1 MFDDLAAYYHENVVA
16 SFVEYRDICNDGT
29 AGRSRDLRAALN
41 AASALFHLREHL
53 PSTPLSRAD
62 VERLCPDYAL
72 LGDVVNAS
80 KHKALSGNTP
90 HGAPLVVD
98 AENLAEQ
105 IAFIEYEDEAGTYR
119 YVQKS
124 VVVRISDG
132 SEHNLLE
139 ILTNVI
145 NFWEQHMLSLSVLSK
160 ARSFTHDSAI
170 RYRSRAE
177 CEANRLNFEIVQ
189 GQRFHQ
195 SMRLLR
201 FNKATG
207 SAETIDLTGSEVR
220 FRIYKPK
227 YDIELS
233 LTHDASGKTYKVE
246 ITLTEEESLL
256 LSRMLSDVE
265 RQTYVNSLPAAQAAF
280 QQLAA
285 EAGLSKSGDGAHAS
299 DA

>member
-1 MFDDLAAYYHENVVA
+1 MFDNLAAYYHENVVA
-16 SFVEYRDICNDGT
+16 SFVEYRDICNGGI
-29 AGRSRDLRAALN
+29 AGRSRDLRAALS

-53 PSTPLSRAD
+53 PGTPLSRAD

-72 LGDVVNAS
+72 LGDVVNVS
-80 KHKALSGNTP
+80 KHKALNGNTP
-90 HGAPLVVD
+90 HGAPLVAD

-119 YVQKS
+119 YIQKS
-124 VVVRISDG
+124 VVVKISDG
-132 SEHNLLE
+132 PEHNLLE

-145 NFWEQHMLSLSVLSK
+145 NFWERHMLSLGVLSK
-160 ARSFTHDSAI
+160 ARVFTHDSAI
-170 RYRSRAE
+170 RFRSRAE

-220 FRIYKPK
+220 FQIYKPK

-233 LTHDASGKTYKVE
+233 LTHDVSGKTYKAE
-246 ITLTEEESLL
+246 ITLTEEESLI
-256 LSRMLSDVE
+256 LSRMSSDVE
-265 RQTYVNSLPAAQAAF
+265 RQAYVNSLPAAQAAL
-280 QQLAA
+280 QQLAV